1 MFGSNWV
8 KAFNKISVIMDDL
21 SITKQTV
28 YRIESNL
35 DTVIEKQN
43 EEIKALREELRR
55 RTDYYE
61 NLLMTIIQNNLK
73 SEPKV
78 VVEQKKSSLETYL
91 ENKRN
96 GKGLPLP

>member
-1 MFGSNWV
+1 MFGNWV
-8 KAFNKISVIMDDL
+8 KLWNKITLIMDDL
-21 SITKQTV
+21 SITKQTISEV
-28 YRIESNL
+28 EIAL
-35 DTVIEKQN
+35 DNIIKKQD
-43 EEIKALREELRR
+43 EEIKSLRDELRR

-61 NLLMTIIQNNLK
+61 NLLMTIIQSNLK

>member
-1 MFGSNWV
+1 
-8 KAFNKISVIMDDL
+8 MDDL